1 MPPDPIRR
9 KLVIVGDGAC
19 GKTSLVTVFCC
30 GEFPREYE
38 PTIFEVCS
46 CLSVSVLGSGFCAR
60 GRGMGRGRGQ
70 ERAGD
75 KADRMRDGDG
85 HYQNYVAELRLD
97 GKEVQLALWDTA

>member
-1 MPPDPIRR
+1 MPPDAIRR

-38 PTIFEVCS
+38 PTIFEVRPS
-46 CLSVSVLGSGFCAR
+46 QLLSVR
-60 GRGMGRGRGQ
+60 TK
-70 ERAGD
+70 RADNGV
-75 KADRMRDGDG
+75 GL
-85 HYQNYVAELRLD
+85 QNYVAELRLD

>member
-1 MPPDPIRR
+1 MAPEAIKR

-38 PTIFEVCS
+38 PTIFEVRS
-46 CLSVSVLGSGFCAR
+46 CANEA
-60 GRGMGRGRGQ
+60 
-70 ERAGD
+70 ERKGG
-75 KADRMRDGDG
+75 ADPERR
-85 HYQNYVAELRLD
+85 QNYVAELRLD